1 MQLLRTDWET
11 ARSAGEVPAG
21 CHNMLVCRRTS
32 VALSPCLISL
42 RSPLLFFLSCSHFH
56 FTSITCSF
64 RCLYHLLSFILS
76 VRLCPWHSV
85 SVNLLAC
92 LSASFYFSLG
102 PPSLLLSH
110 LPLLLFHFKKKKNVL
125 VGCAFCRNASS
136 DCILHP
142 HCNNKAGVL
151 LPPPF
156 SSPSFFPFVPQK

>member
-42 RSPLLFFLSCSHFH
+42 RSPLLFFLSCSHSQ

-64 RCLYHLLSFILS
+64 RCLYHYFLSSILS
-76 VRLCPWHSV
+76 VRLLSLTLGLCQPVGLSV
-85 SVNLLAC
+85 SLFFSWASLA
-92 LSASFYFSLG
+92 SSLT
-102 PPSLLLSH
+102 PPSPSLS
-110 LPLLLFHFKKKKNVL
+110 LKKNVL